1 MLPAGDPGRTA
12 LPSRQFGM
20 AVLMIRDRRLDISR
34 RRSRCAESAVS
45 LHQVRRLAG
54 SSWESRYIDGVKPE
68 MKNGLLNS
76 YYG

>member
-12 LPSRQFGM
+12 SLSRRFGM
-20 AVLMIRDRRLDISR
+20 VVSVIQVRRLDILR
-34 RRSRCAESAVS
+34 RRTRRAKSAVS

-54 SSWESRYIDGVKPE
+54 LSWESRYIDGVKPE